1 MSPEDRAPRSYRGL
15 PADGPALVLRTPGAV
30 ALGDGQPSMLQE
42 ITRRRM
48 RWPGGEF
55 RYQTR
60 TCGGSLRIRGRP
72 TNCRVGCK
80 KDRNEYC
87 QLPMCFY
94 RCLLVGFVM
103 TACSRR
109 APTER
114 APLVAP
120 PSPQPIAPSTP
131 TPPLALDCS
140 LRARCLGRRA
150 DASPPSPGACV
161 FVGGNARCTR
171 CIRALVP
178 RRARGVLRERPLPRG
193 APGARR
199 VPHQQPWQR
208 ERAHGLL
215 GHVQRGGRN
224 RRRAHAARV
233 HGAGPLRPL
242 RGASVAVRVLPAS
255 RWRPTR
261 RLA

>member
-131 TPPLALDCS
+131 TPPLALTKAPPAPDVS
-140 LRARCLGRRA
+140 VAAR

-171 CIRALVP
+171 CIVRSCRAALAACCASDRCRAGLPGLGACLTNNPGNESALTGCWDMFNAEGGTAAEPTLRECMEQGPCGLCEVP
-178 RRARGVLRERPLPRG
+178 R
-193 APGARR
+193 
-199 VPHQQPWQR
+199 
-208 ERAHGLL
+208 
-215 GHVQRGGRN
+215 
-224 RRRAHAARV
+224 
-233 HGAGPLRPL
+233 
-242 RGASVAVRVLPAS
+242 
-255 RWRPTR
+255 
-261 RLA
+261 